1 MGLVQHAGYDQRMI
15 HPFLLGVAV
24 LLTVAGVGVWICLEF
39 CKALRERKAQDA
51 EGQGAAL

>member
-1 MGLVQHAGYDQRMI
+1 MI